1 MRALARVRSRPAVAK
16 QHSSPRVT
24 NHSCPPLD
32 RGVSAYLLSDRE
44 GSRLDL
50 FSGTL
55 FHWAQTS
62 ESCVQSMTEEVGGAS
77 PWQRGKPGE
86 RTLTLTTLGGG
97 TTRRGGSWWAS
108 SLRSL
113 ENAVLA
119 RLPHLG
125 NASTLGCELQFVHMN
140 TLQVLADPIQSAI
153 STNQKYYVIAK
164 QCMVEAGHKGQLK
177 GEVKAVRVLCSRNGK
192 IPPQAFSFCTE
203 IRHVL
208 VENGV
213 KIVGEAAWR
222 CCRQLQIVHLPDT
235 VVGLLHGAFSKCQV
249 LRVVVAPS
257 CKYFGTKVFEE
268 CCSLTQVGAAH
279 CPSNKLAP
287 QAQLRP
293 RAFQACTAL
302 RNINLGMSESATT
315 YPNRCLPDCCFQE
328 SGIVELALPT
338 SFHRIGFA
346 ACMSCQ
352 QLQIVD
358 LSQTDVLE
366 ILGSTFAHC
375 SQLQQLCLPRML
387 RTIEQEAFYKC
398 ISLKEVSTPPSL
410 LYIARHAFAGC
421 THLRIILKQGK
432 SSTWRGTYAQSN
444 AFDKCE
450 HFDKPTW
457 LRVLPNDAN
466 DLWRE
471 DYLDPAPK
479 TSNASE
485 AGEEQGRRG

>member
-1 MRALARVRSRPAVAK
+1 
-16 QHSSPRVT
+16 
-24 NHSCPPLD
+24 
-32 RGVSAYLLSDRE
+32 
-44 GSRLDL
+44 
-50 FSGTL
+50 
-55 FHWAQTS
+55 
-62 ESCVQSMTEEVGGAS
+62 MTEEVGGAS
-77 PWQRGKPGE
+77 PWHSRGKPGE
-86 RTLTLTTLGGG
+86 RTLTLTTLAGEELPVEVDPGGH
-97 TTRRGGSWWAS
+97 A

-366 ILGSTFAHC
+366 ILGSTFAYC

-457 LRVLPNDAN
+457 LRVLPIDAN

-471 DYLDPAPK
+471 DFLDPAPK

>member
-1 MRALARVRSRPAVAK
+1 MA
-16 QHSSPRVT
+16 
-24 NHSCPPLD
+24 
-32 RGVSAYLLSDRE
+32 E
-44 GSRLDL
+44 G
-50 FSGTL
+50 
-55 FHWAQTS
+55 
-62 ESCVQSMTEEVGGAS
+62 VGGAS
-77 PWQRGKPGE
+77 PRQSSGAPGA
-86 RTLTLTTLGGG
+86 RPLTLITLAGEELPLEVDPAGH
-97 TTRRGGSWWAS
+97 A
-108 SLRSL
+108 SLRSF
-113 ENAVLA
+113 ENAVLE

-125 NASTLGCELQFVHMN
+125 NATTLGCELQFVQTN
-140 TLQVLADPIQSAI
+140 TLQVLADPIQRAL
-153 STNQKYYVIAK
+153 STNQKYYVIAR

-177 GEVKAVRVLCSRNGK
+177 GEVKAVRVLRSRNDK

-222 CCRQLQIVHLPDT
+222 SCRQLQIVHLPDT
-235 VVGLLHGAFSKCQV
+235 VVSLLHGAFSRCQV
-249 LRVVVAPS
+249 LRVVVAPG

-302 RNINLGMSESATT
+302 RNINLGTSESATT

-338 SFHRIGFA
+338 SFNRIGFA
-346 ACMSCQ
+346 ACVSCQ
-352 QLQIVD
+352 QLQTVD

-366 ILGSTFAHC
+366 ILGSTFAYC

-421 THLRIILKQGK
+421 SQLRIILKQGK
-432 SSTWRGTYAQSN
+432 SKTWRGTYAQSN

-450 HFDKPTW
+450 QFDQPTW
-457 LRVLPNDAN
+457 LRVLPIDAN

-471 DYLDPAPK
+471 DFLDPAPK
-479 TSNASE
+479 ASNAFE
-485 AGEEQGRRG
+485 AGKEQGRRR

>member
-1 MRALARVRSRPAVAK
+1 
-16 QHSSPRVT
+16 
-24 NHSCPPLD
+24 
-32 RGVSAYLLSDRE
+32 
-44 GSRLDL
+44 
-50 FSGTL
+50 
-55 FHWAQTS
+55 
-62 ESCVQSMTEEVGGAS
+62 
-77 PWQRGKPGE
+77 
-86 RTLTLTTLGGG
+86 
-97 TTRRGGSWWAS
+97 
-108 SLRSL
+108 
-113 ENAVLA
+113 
-119 RLPHLG
+119 
-125 NASTLGCELQFVHMN
+125 
-140 TLQVLADPIQSAI
+140 
-153 STNQKYYVIAK
+153 
-164 QCMVEAGHKGQLK
+164 MVEAGHKGQLK
-177 GEVKAVRVLCSRNGK
+177 GEVKAVRVLRSRNDK

-235 VVGLLHGAFSKCQV
+235 VVSLLRGAFSRCQV
-249 LRVVVAPS
+249 LRVVVAPG

-302 RNINLGMSESATT
+302 RNINLGTSESATT

-338 SFHRIGFA
+338 SFNRIGFA
-346 ACMSCQ
+346 ACVSCQ

-366 ILGSTFAHC
+366 ILGSTFAYC

-432 SSTWRGTYAQSN
+432 SRTWRGTYAQSN

-450 HFDKPTW
+450 HFDQPTW
-457 LRVLPNDAN
+457 LRVLPIDAN

-471 DYLDPAPK
+471 DFLDPAPK
-479 TSNASE
+479 ASNASE
-485 AGEEQGRRG
+485 AGKEQGQRRQ